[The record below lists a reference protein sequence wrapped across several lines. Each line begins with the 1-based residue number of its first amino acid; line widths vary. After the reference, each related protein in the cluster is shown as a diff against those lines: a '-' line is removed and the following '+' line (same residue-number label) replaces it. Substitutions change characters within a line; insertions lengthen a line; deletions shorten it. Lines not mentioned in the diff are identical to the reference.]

1 MGSTTPAS
9 HGIATKIPPCAMTE
23 ATPDMP
29 APAFGEV
36 RSAMPNT
43 VHLTTMAPAPADPQ
57 EREELF
63 GEFQPLVRRLV
74 RQYGDDADL
83 RQDLV
88 GEIYCR
94 FCDLLDA
101 YDPTRGVPLRPY
113 LARQLVASVY
123 TYARRNWKKNMRE
136 ISLEHDGE
144 TFEAPGAD
152 PTPHWDQRMLTEEVL
167 EGLPAAIAR
176 LPVRQRQVV
185 IWRYYD
191 ARSFEEIASV
201 LKVRPATVRSLLRH
215 GINNLRRQMS
225 GGEPEPTYAD

>member
-1 MGSTTPAS
+1 MGTTPATHS
-9 HGIATKIPPCAMTE
+9 LANGTRNYAM
-23 ATPDMP
+23 ADA
-29 APAFGEV
+29 APEGHASCYGEPL
-36 RSAMPNT
+36 RSRSNT
-43 VHLTTMAPAPADPQ
+43 VRLPLAPAPDDPYD
-57 EREELF
+57 REKLF

-74 RQYGDDADL
+74 RQYGDDPDT

-94 FCDLLDA
+94 FCDLLTA
-101 YDPTRGVPLRPY
+101 YDPGRGVPLRPY

-123 TYARRNWKKNMRE
+123 TYARRNWKNNMRE

-144 TFEAPGAD
+144 TFDAPGAD
-152 PTPHWDQRMLTEEVL
+152 PTPQWDQRMVTEEVL

-176 LPVRQRQVV
+176 LPLRQRQVV

-191 ARSFEEIASV
+191 SRSFEEIASV

-215 GINNLRRQMS
+215 GVNNLRRQMAP
-225 GGEPEPTYAD
+225 GEAERAHVD